1 MTGSN
6 LLASKPVLYGGGK
19 MRRGV
24 LILAILIT
32 AIFATANAWA
42 IDIMNDPALVGLWLF
57 DEGSGTVVG
66 DASGNGND
74 GAVNGTFN
82 WESGKFGDCIVA
94 TGGGSIDVP
103 ASASLDTVVSA
114 MTIAAWFR
122 IDADSDTGIRRPNAY
137 LLEDQST
144 SEAVPNGFSFRMWTS
159 DGLSPGIY
167 GNTELQQGQWYHIA
181 GTFDGTQ
188 MRLYVDGVEET
199 ELRSDANEVIDGQWG
214 GDIGTPAD
222 ALQLKYASETLIGGM
237 DETVLL
243 NRALSAR
250 EIGELMAGALNTTA
264 VDSHSKLTTTWAAI
278 KR

>member
-1 MTGSN
+1 
-6 LLASKPVLYGGGK
+6 
-19 MRRGV
+19 MRRRA
-24 LILAILIT
+24 LIPAVLIT
-32 AIFATANAWA
+32 AIFAAANAWT

-66 DASGNGND
+66 DSSGNGNN
-74 GAVNGTFN
+74 GTVNGTFN

-103 ASASLDTVVSA
+103 KSASLDTVVSA
-114 MTIAAWFR
+114 MTIAGWFR
-122 IDADSDTGIRRPNAY
+122 IDADSDTGIRRPNAF
-137 LLEDQST
+137 LLEDQSS
-144 SEAVPNGFSFRMWTS
+144 SEPVPNGFSFRMWTS

-167 GNTELQQGQWYHIA
+167 GNTELQQGQWHHVA
-181 GTFDGTQ
+181 GTYDGSQ
-188 MRLYVDGVEET
+188 MRLYVNGVEEP
-199 ELRSDANEVIDGQWG
+199 ELMDSTGAVIDGQWG

-250 EIGELMAGALNTTA
+250 EIKELMAGALNTTA

>member
-1 MTGSN
+1 
-6 LLASKPVLYGGGK
+6 
-19 MRRGV
+19 MRRGALITAV
-24 LILAILIT
+24 LTT
-32 AIFATANAWA
+32 AIFAAANAWA
-42 IDIMNDPALVGLWLF
+42 IDIMSDPALVGLWLF

-74 GAVNGTFN
+74 GTINGDFI
-82 WESGKFGDCIVA
+82 WESGKFGNCIVA
-94 TGGGSIDVP
+94 NGGGSIDVP
-103 ASASLDTVVSA
+103 VSASLDTVTSA

-122 IDADSDTGIRRPNAY
+122 IDADSDTGIRRQNAY

-181 GTFDGTQ
+181 GTYDGSQ

-199 ELRSDANEVIDGQWG
+199 ELRSDANVVIDGQWG

-222 ALQLKYASETLIGGM
+222 TLQLKYSSESLYGGM

-243 NRALSAR
+243 NRALTAR
-250 EIGELMAGALNTTA
+250 EIGELMAGALTTTA